1 MTRGFLLP
9 HADSPVAVSLRVVPS
24 ANVSRGASFSV
35 ECRAEGL
42 PAPTFGWALPPAPNL
57 RFGADNRS
65 VAVARAAA
73 ANRGVY
79 TCTASNRHGRRAGSV
94 VVRVDGEP
102 KAQGYGGHRGWHQHR
117 GGITGVPLSPRREP
131 AGLTGVTGRA
141 GRRHRAGVGGGGDLL
156 PEDDGVQEGRVQ
168 REGRRGHLGRC
179 PPAPGGRRGSR
190 GGVWHPAHPHLRDG
204 DVPSATQGRFAH
216 HRVLAPHLA
225 WVWGVPKSTGDTG
238 TPKPGWVS

>member
-1 MTRGFLLP
+1 MTWGFLLP

-102 KAQGYGGHRGWHQHR
+102 RAQGGGTPGMSSALEWHHRH
-117 GGITGVPLSPRREP
+117 PLVAPQ
-131 AGLTGVTGRA
+131 RA
-141 GRRHRAGVGGGGDLL
+141 GWPYWCHWACWAPSPCWGWR
-156 PEDDGVQEGRVQ
+156 
-168 REGRRGHLGRC
+168 RRGF
-179 PPAPGGRRGSR
+179 
-190 GGVWHPAHPHLRDG
+190 
-204 DVPSATQGRFAH
+204 T
-216 HRVLAPHLA
+216 
-225 WVWGVPKSTGDTG
+225 T
-238 TPKPGWVS
+238 